1 MRWDHSLLRKV
12 LFIIGFDGKR
22 ECDSITKMGSKINCI
37 LESVLTLKCNGTMG
51 LWIHINIKQSF
62 STLVLLTHWADN
74 SLWWGCP
81 AHGRRISSIPGPC
94 PPDADSNSHPSS
106 DNQKCLQALP
116 TAPGGQNHL
125 PHTLNNWDKEKGDA
139 QLIDFFF
146 VKPVFYS
153 FTQQTFMKCQVPTLS
168 GTALGTTCSPSICSL
183 PFCSLAVTS
192 YLRVGGDESGW
203 IPKSAQSTWQT
214 TIPPMT
220 SCTTCPEMKENNISR
235 KHS

>member
-94 PPDADSNSHPSS
+94 PPDAYGSHIPFWTLPRSWPSEMS
-106 DNQKCLQALP
+106 LDMSKSPLRGKITICWGPLVKSVQFNFW
-116 TAPGGQNHL
+116 NH
-125 PHTLNNWDKEKGDA
+125 N
-139 QLIDFFF
+139 
-146 VKPVFYS
+146 
-153 FTQQTFMKCQVPTLS
+153 
-168 GTALGTTCSPSICSL
+168 
-183 PFCSLAVTS
+183 
-192 YLRVGGDESGW
+192 LRW
-203 IPKSAQSTWQT
+203 
-214 TIPPMT
+214 
-220 SCTTCPEMKENNISR
+220 
-235 KHS
+235 